1 MKDIEKQQVTDL
13 LMSFETKDILAL
25 EVIHPGQFVQ
35 HNLSIENGIEG
46 MIKFIRELPDS
57 IKVDI
62 KRIFRDGEYVFA
74 HVEETRPDKTLISF
88 HVFRFREGKIV
99 EHWDNL
105 QEKQPLNLS
114 GRSMI
119 DGATEL
125 TDLHKTQQN
134 KLVAEQLIKDIF
146 FEGKIEKLE
155 SYFDGDAYIQ
165 HNPWL
170 SDEIS
175 SIKKVI
181 NDWVKEEKIMKYETV
196 HKLLGE
202 GNFVLLMSEGYFH
215 DVHTS
220 FYDLF
225 RIDNGKIAE
234 HWDNF
239 ESIIPEHEKMNNQ
252 EKF

>member
-1 MKDIEKQQVTDL
+1 MKDTKKQQVTDL
-13 LMSFETKDILAL
+13 LMSFETKDLLAL
-25 EVIHPGQFVQ
+25 EVIHPSRFIQ
-35 HNLSIENGIEG
+35 HNLAIEDSIEG
-46 MIKFIRELPDS
+46 MVKLISELPAG

-62 KRIFRDGEYVFA
+62 KRIFQDGAYVFA
-74 HVEETRPDKTLISF
+74 HVETRSEKTLISF
-88 HVFRFREGKIV
+88 HVFRFSEGKIV
-99 EHWDNL
+99 EHWDNV

-119 DGATEL
+119 DGETEL
-125 TDLHKTQQN
+125 RDLHKTEQN

-146 FEGKIEKLE
+146 FDGQVEKLA

-196 HKLLGE
+196 HQLLGE

-225 RIDNGKIAE
+225 RIEDGKIAE

-239 ESIIPEHEKMNNQ
+239 ESIIPGSEKRNNQ